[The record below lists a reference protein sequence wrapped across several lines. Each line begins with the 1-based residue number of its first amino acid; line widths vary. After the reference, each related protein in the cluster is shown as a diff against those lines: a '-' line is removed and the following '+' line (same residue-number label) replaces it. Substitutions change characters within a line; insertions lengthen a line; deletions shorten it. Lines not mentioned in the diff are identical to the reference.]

1 MNADQKGCP
10 VSQTKQPA
18 KTAQAPATGD
28 DNAGFERTLTLGDL
42 LFYGMVMLV
51 PLSPF
56 AVYGQVFDI
65 SKGAPAQAYIL
76 GLICLIPTA
85 FCFGDAIRRWPS
97 SGSVFTFCAKGLS
110 TGVGFVA
117 GWMLLLQYLVYP
129 DLMYILA
136 GQALNQYIPEVPV
149 WGWALL
155 IMAFVTVVSLRKLK
169 ATVVVNRIALVSEL
183 IIVAM
188 FVFFVVRRLVTAGPI
203 TADEAAALT
212 ASSSGSGLNVGA
224 LFSAVSVCALSYLG
238 FGSISTLTQEAKNP
252 EKDPE
257 RATWLTVL
265 VVGIIFI
272 GECLLAQ
279 LVDPSGNLFSHD
291 ASNGFYL
298 VAAAVGGE
306 WFGVLCAVGLAL
318 AMGVFSGLSSV
329 VSVSRVLYIMAREK
343 AMPKKLAE
351 FDKKTNSPRTATAF
365 VAIVSIALLFLLLP
379 LGMDDVT
386 KVTNFGALSTYL
398 LVDVAILYFC
408 WIKGHDRTKLFKLCI
423 LPAFGAIAIA
433 VILASFGGFAI
444 GIGLGWCVIGIVI
457 YLVATKVFHVKM
469 ALG

>member
-1 MNADQKGCP
+1 M
-10 VSQTKQPA
+10 SQTA
-18 KTAQAPATGD
+18 KPTPATGA
-28 DNAGFERTLTLGDL
+28 DNAGFQRTLTLGDL

-65 SKGAPAQAYIL
+65 SRGAPAQAYIL
-76 GLICLIPTA
+76 GLVCLIPTA

-110 TGVGFVA
+110 TGAGFVG

-136 GQALNQYIPEVPV
+136 GQALNQYVPEVPV

-169 ATVVVNRIALVSEL
+169 ATVVVNRIALAGEL
-183 IIVAM
+183 VIVAM
-188 FVFFVVRRLVTAGPI
+188 FVFFVVRRLVTVGPI
-203 TADEAAALT
+203 MADEAAALM
-212 ASSSGSGLNVGA
+212 ADSDSSGLNVGA

-252 EKDPE
+252 GRDPE

-265 VVGIIFI
+265 VVGVLFI

-279 LVDPSGNLFSHD
+279 LVDPSGNLFAHD

-298 VAAAVGGE
+298 VAGAVGGE

-329 VSVSRVLYIMAREK
+329 VSVSRVLYIMAREN
-343 AMPKKLAE
+343 AMPKRLAE
-351 FDKKTNSPRTATAF
+351 FDQGTNSPRTASVF

-379 LGMDDVT
+379 LGMDAVT
-386 KVTNFGALSTYL
+386 KVTNFGALATYL
-398 LVDVAILYFC
+398 MVDVAVLWFC
-408 WIKGHDRTKLFKLCI
+408 WVKGHDRTRPFRLCV
-423 LPAFGAIAIA
+423 LPAFGALAIA
-433 VILASFGGFAI
+433 VILASFGAFAI
-444 GIGLGWCVIGIVI
+444 GVGLGWCALGIIV
-457 YLVATKVFHVKM
+457 YLVATRVFHVKM